1 MNVAIRDSEVPKAGF
16 KQFYWNSETD
26 NSLYQNSR
34 DNGHIELEGDLS
46 DAVVKKYGNDPKVS
60 GKITFR
66 GVATDN
72 GVLKA
77 INVYIPGLTS
87 DFVTVA
93 TREDNGTWTP
103 SGTLDGNGWA
113 WEKVSE
119 TFTQETGHIV
129 EFMLHWNTAK
139 ITNVAAKDVN
149 VQVQA
154 IDRGKASWNG
164 SAVVYTSNA
173 ASTTGPTEA
182 KKATYQMDVVPYI
195 KGLDTTLTDLE
206 KNNPSVYGRT
216 SLGKYPVYYYRQTT
230 TPGSQKSEK
239 IILDGFN
246 IPSGSEITFEGGATA
261 TLNND
266 MSFTLPENAKSG
278 EIKVTVKNIEPL
290 KNIESLNNINNN
302 DAKGDY
308 TGSSTYENH
317 YNRQPNGQNNDL
329 LTDNVELAI
338 WEMNSRAA
346 IAETGELSEVVMHVN
361 PKNGMVGLAF
371 AHSQD
376 LASYP
381 NRNKANNSYNSYQT
395 WITDWTGVNQIGFVY
410 DKDGNMFG
418 TNGGTDT
425 YTPSKKTGRL
435 GLISSHWGIIATE
448 SQSSDDYSGYT
459 KYRRLRLE
467 YLGLS
472 RNGVYASNVN
482 RFAKGDCTQLAT
494 TTSGNYTNL
503 YMMYYDNTLGEL
515 KFKAGAY
522 DNTWSYGSGRR
533 DDVNL
538 ETFSFNKADFSF
550 GDFAD
555 DAYNEHDNDAGTN
568 YEPNYVTTS
577 IVANQSGANGDS
589 SVRPGI
595 YYSISVVPGKD
606 TVRNGKVTT
615 TDVVV
620 AVWYDDVNKT
630 LWYSYLENP
639 LDYAGNR
646 TAGGKRDS
654 NGVSTEW
661 TTPIPI
667 LDGHA
672 GGYCAIKADDKGGI
686 HIAAYS
692 RKDAGSLYYAY
703 LADHTSE
710 PTVVPVDTYGSTGQY
725 ITMEVAYAGN
735 EKYIPYIGYYMNSMS
750 YPKYAYLVDTT
761 SGIKAGVSDD
771 NTYTGA
777 WETILLPTESSIV
790 LDDINIGIFKKD
802 DGTLGIIPTQT
813 ENAGAK
819 NGIAGGNGTSNPIF
833 AYGIAQTGSG
843 YIETAQLK

>member
-1 MNVAIRDSEVPKAGF
+1 
-16 KQFYWNSETD
+16 
-26 NSLYQNSR
+26 
-34 DNGHIELEGDLS
+34 
-46 DAVVKKYGNDPKVS
+46 
-60 GKITFR
+60 
-66 GVATDN
+66 
-72 GVLKA
+72 
-77 INVYIPGLTS
+77 
-87 DFVTVA
+87 
-93 TREDNGTWTP
+93 
-103 SGTLDGNGWA
+103 
-113 WEKVSE
+113 
-119 TFTQETGHIV
+119 
-129 EFMLHWNTAK
+129 MLHWNTAK
-139 ITNVAAKDVN
+139 ITSVAATDVN

-154 IDRGKASWNG
+154 VDRGEASWVND
-164 SAVVYTSNA
+164 AVKYTSNNP
-173 ASTTGPTEA
+173 SSVGPTEA
-182 KKATYQMDVVPYI
+182 PKATYQMDVVPYI

-230 TPGSQKSEK
+230 TLGSQKSEK

-266 MSFTLPENAKSG
+266 MSFTLHENAKSG
-278 EIKVTVKNIEPL
+278 EIKVTVS
-290 KNIESLNNINNN
+290 NIESLNNINNN
-302 DAKGDY
+302 DANGDY

-346 IAETGELSEVVMHVN
+346 IAETGELSEVVMRVN
-361 PKNGMVGLAF
+361 PENGMIGFAF

-381 NRNKANNSYNSYQT
+381 NGINNSYQT

-410 DKDGNMFG
+410 DKYGNMFG

-435 GLISSHWGIIATE
+435 GLISSHWGPITDK
-448 SQSSDDYSGYT
+448 STSSDSVSGYT
-459 KYRRLRLE
+459 NYRRLRLE
-467 YLGLS
+467 YLGIT

-503 YMMYYDNTLGEL
+503 YMMYYDNVLGEL

-522 DNTWSYGSGRR
+522 DNTLSYGSGWR

-555 DAYNEHDNDAGTN
+555 DAYNQSDNNNGTN
-568 YEPNYVTTS
+568 YLPNYATTS
-577 IVANQSGANGDS
+577 IVANQSGANGNP

-595 YYSISVVPGKD
+595 YYSVSAVQTSSG
-606 TVRNGKVTT
+606 
-615 TDVVV
+615 DVVV
-620 AVWYDDVNKT
+620 AVWYDDANKT
-630 LWYSYLENP
+630 LWYSYLANP
-639 LDYAGNR
+639 LANAGN
-646 TAGGKRDS
+646 RDS
-654 NGVSTEW
+654 NGAISTEW
-661 TTPIPI
+661 TKPIPI

-703 LADHTSE
+703 LADYTSE
-710 PTVVPVDTYGSTGQY
+710 PTVVPVDTYGSAGQY
-725 ITMEVAYAGN
+725 ITMEVAYDGSG
-735 EKYIPYIGYYMNSMS
+735 KYIPYIGYYMNSMS

-790 LDDINIGIFKKD
+790 LDDINIGIFKND
-802 DGTLGIIPTQT
+802 DGTLGTIPKQT